1 MPAFICW
8 KDEALFD
15 LSTVWKSLYGDFSF
29 SHSFAHVPSWFYYF
43 SFKES
48 ALTEWIITAI
58 FQLCIYCSVPLIM
71 CLCIFP
77 VRCAEEWKPIN
88 PEDKKRYDREFLLGC
103 QFISA
108 SMHKP
113 EGLPIISDVVLDKVG
128 DVELCKRTQKRY
140 KLSWRIWQVFIFY
153 PPLICKFW
161 PHIMKRTTIFE
172 ALQPV
177 VQLPIFV
184 TWCVVPG
191 RHSFVKGWRG
201 IVVTTQSERVGGCKC
216 DNEAM

>member
-29 SHSFAHVPSWFYYF
+29 SHSFAHVPSLFYYF

-58 FQLCIYCSVPLIM
+58 FQLCLYCSVPLIM

-128 DVELCKRTQKRY
+128 DVELCVKERRNDTNWVEEY
-140 KLSWRIWQVFIFY
+140 GSCFFY
-153 PPLICKFW
+153 PSSVNFDLTSWSAP
-161 PHIMKRTTIFE
+161 
-172 ALQPV
+172 
-177 VQLPIFV
+177 
-184 TWCVVPG
+184 
-191 RHSFVKGWRG
+191 
-201 IVVTTQSERVGGCKC
+201 QSLRRFSQSC
-216 DNEAM
+216 NSRFL

>member
-29 SHSFAHVPSWFYYF
+29 SHSFAPVPSSFYYF

-58 FQLCIYCSVPLIM
+58 FQLCLYCSVPLIM

-88 PEDKKRYDREFLLGC
+88 PEDKKRYDREFLLRC

-128 DVELCKRTQKRY
+128 DVELCVKERRNDTNWVEEYGRFF
-140 KLSWRIWQVFIFY
+140 L
-153 PPLICKFW
+153 PLICKFW
-161 PHIMKRTTIFE
+161 PHIMKCTTIFE

-191 RHSFVKGWRG
+191 RHSFVKGLWG
-201 IVVTTQSERVGGCKC
+201 IVVTTQSKRVGGCKC

>member
-29 SHSFAHVPSWFYYF
+29 SHSFAHVPSSFYYF

-58 FQLCIYCSVPLIM
+58 FQLCLYCSVPLIM

-128 DVELCKRTQKRY
+128 DVELCVKERRNDTNWVEEY
-140 KLSWRIWQVFIFY
+140 GSCFFY
-153 PPLICKFW
+153 PSSVNFDLTSWSTP
-161 PHIMKRTTIFE
+161 
-172 ALQPV
+172 
-177 VQLPIFV
+177 
-184 TWCVVPG
+184 
-191 RHSFVKGWRG
+191 
-201 IVVTTQSERVGGCKC
+201 QSLRRFSQSC
-216 DNEAM
+216 NSRFL